1 MNAKLAATLAAGD
14 DQPYVQLPSP
24 ARKTGHT
31 SWSASSS
38 RFPDVGRCLQA
49 YVVNKD
55 SETAISESLPPL
67 PAIKC
72 SRWLGQMRQ
81 FLAGLPG
88 QTRVSGDTADLG
100 PQSGW
105 R

>member
-1 MNAKLAATLAAGD
+1 MNTKLAATLAADD

-24 ARKTGHT
+24 ERKTGHT
-31 SWSASSS
+31 SCSASSS

-67 PAIKC
+67 PAIKY
-72 SRWLGQMRQ
+72 SRWLGPMRQ
-81 FLAGLPG
+81 FLVGLPG
-88 QTRVSGDTADLG
+88 QTRVSGEPADLG